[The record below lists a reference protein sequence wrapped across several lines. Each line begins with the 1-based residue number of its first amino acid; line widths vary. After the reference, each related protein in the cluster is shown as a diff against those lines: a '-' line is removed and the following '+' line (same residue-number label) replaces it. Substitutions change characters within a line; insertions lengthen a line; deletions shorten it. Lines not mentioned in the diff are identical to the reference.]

1 MLYMPVQCYEHR
13 FGYCTN
19 AKTCFNVHFRPILA
33 ERRVLLGVAQSMTLN
48 DLERRNGGRYVALCH
63 RIR

>member
-1 MLYMPVQCYEHR
+1 MSAQCYEHR

-33 ERRVLLGVAQSMTLN
+33 ERCLLLGTFNITIIQKIYNIIIQILYN
-48 DLERRNGGRYVALCH
+48 IYYNKIY
-63 RIR
+63 